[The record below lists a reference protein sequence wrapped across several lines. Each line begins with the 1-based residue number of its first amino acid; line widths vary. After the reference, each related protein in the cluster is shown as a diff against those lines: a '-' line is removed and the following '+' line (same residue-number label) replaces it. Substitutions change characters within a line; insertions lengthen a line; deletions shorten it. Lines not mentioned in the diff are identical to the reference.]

1 MSCRKSWAREILVNN
16 FTQKFVSRDYK
27 NRRESLL
34 LEREK
39 SLMPATQPYV
49 ELELKVRQTAKDIAH
64 LTLIVN
70 AHTVKLNAISN
81 LQLAPLAVDNGFDN
95 EFDALV
101 LRHKLVQDQR
111 RVISNVVLDIQHHE
125 WYQNQLINRLHG
137 GQVEHEKR
145 QFVRACPVGDC
156 RGFLSSAWKCGMCD
170 NWSCPECHDVK
181 GKDKDAPHTC
191 DPNNV
196 ETAKLLAKDSR
207 NCPKC
212 ASMIFKIDGCDQ
224 MYCTQCH
231 TAFSWR
237 TGRIEMGTIHNPHY
251 YEYHRQRGTLQ
262 RNPGDVPCGGFPDW
276 HTVVRLCPRT
286 HIFHLRIAAAHRT
299 HAHCQWAVMPRYTT
313 GNLENRDLRIKFMIG
328 DINEDEF
335 KRKIQQREKARQRKG
350 EIHQVLEM
358 YTTVLGDLFQSFA
371 SNNSASELVESL
383 DELRN
388 HFNATMLAV
397 SNRYSK
403 CAIPVLTENFDLR

>member
-1 MSCRKSWAREILVNN
+1 MVDVGLKKIQNNDIKNITGLCVDLYKS
-16 FTQKFVSRDYK
+16 
-27 NRRESLL
+27 
-34 LEREK
+34 
-39 SLMPATQPYV
+39 
-49 ELELKVRQTAKDIAH
+49 
-64 LTLIVN
+64 
-70 AHTVKLNAISN
+70 
-81 LQLAPLAVDNGFDN
+81 GFDN
-95 EFDALV
+95 EFDAMV
-101 LRHKLVQDQR
+101 LRHKLMQDQR
-111 RVISNVVLDIQHHE
+111 KVISNGVLDIQHLE

-137 GQVEHEKR
+137 GQVEHERR
-145 QFVRACPVGDC
+145 QFVRACPAADC

-170 NWSCPECHDVK
+170 NWSCPDCHEVK

-191 DPNNV
+191 DPNSV

-237 TGRIEMGTIHNPHY
+237 TGRVETGTIHNPHY

-262 RNPGDVPCGGFPDW
+262 RNPGDVPCGGFPEW
-276 HTVVRLCPRT
+276 HFVARLCPRT
-286 HIFHLRIAAAHRT
+286 HAFHYRIAAAHRT
-299 HAHCQWAVMPRYTT
+299 YAHCQWAVMPRYTT
-313 GNLENRDLRIKFMIG
+313 GNQDNRDLRIKFMIG

-335 KRKIQQREKARQRKG
+335 KKKIQQREKARLRKG
-350 EIHQVLEM
+350 EIRQVLEM
-358 YTTVLGDLFQSFA
+358 YTTVLGDLFQA
-371 SNNSASELVESL
+371 YVSNSSASELVESL

-403 CAIPVLTENFDLR
+403 CAIPVLSENFDMR